1 MGHTVVLK
9 LHHASLFPA
18 TYLTS
23 EQVRSPHLLFQ
34 SPFPSLSSASYSC
47 PSLGFHSTLCR
58 SIVQYLIF
66 QASIFPECSHIP
78 VDKSPCQV
86 YKLSARIS
94 LSNCF
99 LMRQLTSSSATQP
112 GLNFLPC
119 QKNFSTIPSACWGE
133 TKSFRLCSST
143 FILFLSDTLIL
154 RPDFCSSDARSFNLL
169 CISPWNNKCLS
180 SNLYVGLHW
189 NSLVIGRALLRM
201 RSSSTMRN
209 KGRWQDTSLFY
220 HSVSYIFDRNFQISV
235 RSWCGLFRINL
246 TIWIAAS
253 ELSWLNH
260 RGL

>member
-1 MGHTVVLK
+1 MEHRVVLK
-9 LHHASLFPA
+9 LHHPSLFPA

-99 LMRQLTSSSATQP
+99 LMRQLRSSSATQP

-119 QKNFSTIPSACWGE
+119 QKNFSTIPSACSGV

-143 FILFLSDTLIL
+143 FILFLSETLIL
-154 RPDFCSSDARSFNLL
+154 RPDFAPPMRGHSICCASLPEITNVCLQIFTWAYTEILL
-169 CISPWNNKCLS
+169 
-180 SNLYVGLHW
+180 
-189 NSLVIGRALLRM
+189 
-201 RSSSTMRN
+201 
-209 KGRWQDTSLFY
+209 LFEEP
-220 HSVSYIFDRNFQISV
+220 FL
-235 RSWCGLFRINL
+235 G
-246 TIWIAAS
+246 
-253 ELSWLNH
+253 
-260 RGL
+260 